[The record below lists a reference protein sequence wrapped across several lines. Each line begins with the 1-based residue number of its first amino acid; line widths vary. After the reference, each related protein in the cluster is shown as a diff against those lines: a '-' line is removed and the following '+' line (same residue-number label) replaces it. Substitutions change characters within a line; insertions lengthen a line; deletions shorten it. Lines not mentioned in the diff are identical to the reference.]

1 VIPPGSDSMR
11 CLVALLT
18 MAVMAIAA
26 VAKGPGSPTDLPPV
40 QVLLTLYSPHGSS
53 MLELPGRK
61 SWGGHLWIDH
71 HKIGGIMPGQFLI
84 LKLPEGEHSLAG
96 EQSSFLVRE
105 SNLQTPISLH
115 AGERYFMR
123 LIIESKAVAGLGPT
137 RWIAEPVTCQEAYRE
152 AATLGPVKLKRIER
166 SSLEQVAR
174 ESYFP
179 ECGK

>member
-1 VIPPGSDSMR
+1 
-11 CLVALLT
+11 

-26 VAKGPGSPTDLPPV
+26 VAKEPGSSPTDLPPAH
-40 QVLLTLYSPHGSS
+40 VLLTLYSPHGFG
-53 MLELPGRK
+53 MLEWPGRK

-71 HKIGGIMPGQFLI
+71 RKIGGIMPGQFLT
-84 LKLPEGEHSLAG
+84 LKLPEGDHSLGG
-96 EQSSFLVRE
+96 EQSSILLRE
-105 SNLQTPISLH
+105 SNLQTQISLH
-115 AGERYFMR
+115 AGGRYFMR

-166 SSLEQVAR
+166 SSLERVAR